1 MVTVVVSVSFPV
13 SILFVGDLEMSR
25 FKTFIAATCGAA
37 FAVCATANASISFSQ
52 AELLGMK
59 IDAVDSVGYSAGF
72 GTGIL
77 TANPTYEDGA
87 TPMQGTAGA
96 TGGLSAGGV
105 AYYSLSLLDLA
116 AFNAAISS
124 GTETLAVSGA
134 NDNNQTWDVGIW
146 YKDLGGTIWTD
157 FVTLVPGTAGGLSLA
172 LPIAVLDAGVAVRSG
187 LSQPDNYHASWSVPE
202 PTTVVVWAGLI
213 GVCALIGARRKHNN

>member
-1 MVTVVVSVSFPV
+1 
-13 SILFVGDLEMSR
+13 MSR
-25 FKTFIAATCGAA
+25 SKILTAAICGAA
-37 FAVCATANASISFSQ
+37 LFVCASANASVSFSQ

-59 IDAVDSVGYSAGF
+59 IDLADSVGYSAGF

-87 TPMQGTAGA
+87 TPMQGQAGA
-96 TGGLSAGGV
+96 TGGLASGGV

-116 AFNAAISS
+116 AFNVAISS

-146 YKDLGGTIWTD
+146 YKDTLGSIFTD
-157 FVTLVPGTAGGLSLA
+157 FVTLVPGAAGGLSLA
-172 LPIAVLDAGVAVRSG
+172 LPAAVLDAGVAVRSG

-202 PTTVVVWAGLI
+202 PTTIVVWTGLM
-213 GVCALIGARRKHNN
+213 GVCMLIGARRKHNS